1 LKDLQA
7 KRHSVEDQNTI
18 GHGFSVVICTYT
30 EKRWE
35 QVQAAINS
43 ACAQSMP
50 AKEVIVV
57 VDHNPSLYARLS
69 VALSGVRV
77 VESSGAPGLSGAK
90 NTGVALARG
99 DIVAFLDDDAIAES
113 DWLRFFS
120 DSFADPH
127 VIGVGGLVLPRWET
141 QRPRW
146 FPAEYDWVV
155 GCNHL
160 RMPPFRAQV
169 RNLMGGNMSLRRE
182 AFDLA
187 GEFRN
192 GIGRTV
198 GKRPLGCEDTEF
210 CIRLSHQAPT
220 TLLLFESRAVIRHLV
235 PAARC
240 RFSYFTSRCF
250 GEGLS
255 KAVVVSIVGSRDGL
269 SAERDYTTR
278 ILPRGIARN
287 ITDLLHGDLWGL
299 ARAGTIVTGLAVTV
313 AGYLVGSLRK
323 SEFETPGPTGVTGRA
338 GRISQRADW
347 RKPSRPRALVSS
359 LMGTRMASADHPT
372 LSQPEPDDRS

>member
-1 LKDLQA
+1 MQQSA
-7 KRHSVEDQNTI
+7 EDRNTV
-18 GHGFSVVICTYT
+18 GQGFSVVICTYT
-30 EKRWE
+30 EERWD

-43 ACAQSMP
+43 VRAQSMP

-57 VDHNPSLYARLS
+57 VDHNPALYTRLNGART
-69 VALSGVRV
+69 GVRV
-77 VESSGAPGLSGAK
+77 VESSGVPGLSGAK
-90 NTGVALARG
+90 NTGVTLARG
-99 DIVAFLDDDAIAES
+99 DIVAFLDDDAIAEP
-113 DWLRFFS
+113 DWLRFFA
-120 DSFADPH
+120 DSFIDPQ
-127 VIGVGGLVLPRWET
+127 VIGVGGLVLPNWET

-155 GCNHL
+155 GCNDL
-160 RMPPFRAQV
+160 RMPRFRARV

-187 GEFRN
+187 GAFRN

-210 CIRLSHQAPT
+210 CIRLNHQSPT
-220 TLLLFESRAVIRHLV
+220 ALLLFDSRAVIRHLV

-255 KAVVVSIVGSRDGL
+255 KAAMVNIVGSHDGL

-278 ILPRGIARN
+278 ILPRGIVRN
-287 ITDLLHGDLWGL
+287 IANLLSGDLWGL
-299 ARAGTIVTGLAVTV
+299 ARAGAIVTGLAVTV
-313 AGYLVGSLRK
+313 AGYVAGSLRK
-323 SEFETPGPTGVTGRA
+323 SGFKPPGLDGATGRA
-338 GRISQRADW
+338 ERASQAPVPALTGTGTANAD
-347 RKPSRPRALVSS
+347 RPSSVNP
-359 LMGTRMASADHPT
+359 HPT
-372 LSQPEPDDRS
+372 TEAD